1 MRVFIEPLA
10 YYFVAQSGKIA
21 SVEVDLQQKTISV
34 QMQPPTAT
42 LASAN
47 EGIAGDYSASLFTH
61 FHLQVCSCR
70 TLKFPEFVVS
80 FSSNLKER
88 SKIYSK

>member
-1 MRVFIEPLA
+1 MRVFNEPLA
-10 YYFVAQSGKIA
+10 YYIVAQSGKIA

-61 FHLQVCSCR
+61 FHLQV
-70 TLKFPEFVVS
+70 
-80 FSSNLKER
+80 
-88 SKIYSK
+88 